1 MLTVSPF
8 GASGRA
14 PAVGAADEHL
24 RTDSPEAKHSYLG
37 NLALF
42 GLQESHLN
50 SCYYNQDLHSR
61 PLHAAS
67 RRRASRAD
75 DRDALLHGAASLGM
89 AAPVANSWRNGSAI
103 HFQD

>member
-1 MLTVSPF
+1 MGT
-8 GASGRA
+8 
-14 PAVGAADEHL
+14 AVLRL

-61 PLHAAS
+61 PLHTPS
-67 RRRASRAD
+67 RVYCSCFT
-75 DRDALLHGAASLGM
+75 GKS
-89 AAPVANSWRNGSAI
+89 
-103 HFQD
+103 